1 MAASMHNFILNW
13 NELNIIQGLLRDS
26 YDNTTDENSRN
37 STKALMDKLVEQLY
51 SGYPASEY
59 PFWRNYFEDGGLKD
73 VTITN
78 EQVYDYLGGESG
90 VDGDALE
97 IIANLASGTFTV
109 ENLQKD
115 ILE

>member
-26 YDNTTDENSRN
+26 YENTTDENSRN

>member
-1 MAASMHNFILNW
+1 MAASVHNFILTW

-26 YDNTTDENSRN
+26 YENTTDENSRN

-78 EQVYDYLGGESG
+78 EQVYEYLGGESG
-90 VDGDALE
+90 VDGDAIE
-97 IIANLASGTFTV
+97 IIANLASGTYTL

>member
-1 MAASMHNFILNW
+1 MAASVHNFILTW

-26 YDNTTDENSRN
+26 YENTTDENSRN

-78 EQVYDYLGGESG
+78 EQVYEYLGGESG
-90 VDGDALE
+90 VDGDAIE
-97 IIANLASGTFTV
+97 IIANLASGTYTLA
-109 ENLQKD
+109 NLQKD

>member
-1 MAASMHNFILNW
+1 MAASVHNFILTF

-37 STKALMDKLVEQLY
+37 STKALIDKLVDQRD
-51 SGYPASEY
+51 SGYPASDY
-59 PFWRNYFEDGGLKD
+59 PFWRNYFEEYKLKD
-73 VTITN
+73 VLVTN
-78 EQVYDYLGGESG
+78 EQVYNYLGGESG
-90 VDGDALE
+90 VDGDAIE
-97 IIANLASGTFTV
+97 IIANLASGTYTL

>member
-1 MAASMHNFILNW
+1 MAASMHNFILTW

-26 YDNTTDENSRN
+26 YENTTDENSRN

-78 EQVYDYLGGESG
+78 EQVYEYLGGESG
-90 VDGDALE
+90 VDGDAIE

>member
-1 MAASMHNFILNW
+1 MAASVHNFILTW

-26 YDNTTDENSRN
+26 YENTTDENSRN

-78 EQVYDYLGGESG
+78 EQVYEYLGGESG
-90 VDGDALE
+90 VDGDAIE